1 MSGLTHEEKIWYWLA
16 STPRLG
22 FKHMVSILEMQISLE
37 EIFADPGS
45 LSMLPEGMR
54 ETLKGRADMGRIEE
68 ELFSLEKQG
77 IHAVPMPSGEYPP
90 LLREIYR
97 PPLILY
103 VKGSLLRVGELP
115 LGMVGTRLASREGL
129 ARMKQIARELADAG
143 VTVVSGMARGIDTAC
158 HKGALEAGGV
168 TVAVLGCGVERAYP
182 SENKRL
188 YHAIAETGAVISEFP
203 PGTPPFAGNFP
214 VRNRIISGMSRG
226 ILVGEANEAS
236 GAHNTARHAYEENRD
251 VFAVPAEKPE
261 QTAELPALLMENGS
275 LSARS
280 AREVLSYYGW
290 AAEEP
295 LQEES
300 PEPGL
305 DFFERELYNLLLK
318 GDMTMQQLADRS
330 GSAAAKVSLTLTKLE
345 VKGLVERLPGN
356 RFGKKI

>member
-22 FKHMVSILEMQISLE
+22 FKHMVSILEMQISLK

-54 ETLKGRADMGRIEE
+54 ETLKSRADMGRIEE
-68 ELFSLEKQG
+68 ELFSLAKQG

-97 PPLILY
+97 PPLVLY
-103 VKGSLLRVGELP
+103 VKGSLLRVGEFP
-115 LGMVGTRLASREGL
+115 IGMVGTRLASREGL
-129 ARMKQIARELADAG
+129 ARMKQIARELAAAG
-143 VTVVSGMARGIDTAC
+143 ATVISGMARGIDTAC
-158 HKGALEAGGV
+158 HEGALEAGGV
-168 TVAVLGCGVERAYP
+168 TVAVLGCGVDRAYP
-182 SENKRL
+182 SENKRI
-188 YHAIAETGAVISEFP
+188 YNRIAESGAVISEFP

-214 VRNRIISGMSRG
+214 IRNRIISGMSRG
-226 ILVGEANEAS
+226 ILVGEAKEAS

-275 LSARS
+275 LTARS
-280 AREVLSYYGW
+280 ARDVLSYYRWEMG
-290 AAEEP
+290 EP
-295 LQEES
+295 LKEEG
-300 PEPGL
+300 PETGL

-330 GSAAAKVSLTLTKLE
+330 GSTAAKVNLTLTKLE